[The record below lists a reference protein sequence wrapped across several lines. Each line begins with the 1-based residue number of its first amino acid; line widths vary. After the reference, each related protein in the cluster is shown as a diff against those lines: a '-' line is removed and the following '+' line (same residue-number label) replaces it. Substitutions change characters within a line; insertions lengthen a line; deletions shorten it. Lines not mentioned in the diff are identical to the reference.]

1 VRAIAVLGAL
11 LALAAAPA
19 PSPSGSA
26 PPPAQQQ
33 QSAASE
39 APAKEGLVPER
50 LLWNARERT
59 AKAIDELGGENAGA
73 AVSDFD
79 RARRLRPDDPRTT
92 FNAGTARIG
101 SDPAAAAGLLEPV
114 ARVAPE
120 ALSSDAWYNLGNARL
135 AAGDPG
141 AALDAYVESLRR
153 SPARVDAKYNLELAR
168 RALEEQQKKQ
178 QRQQQQGDSDDQQ
191 QQPREQSGQG
201 EQKQDRSGEQQSS
214 ENGQDGQDRDQQNP
228 APQQNGAPGQPG
240 SQQDS
245 KSPLPQFHDLPDMTA
260 EQAAAILQAVDNLEK
275 RQRREKALQA
285 AAARADVEIDW

>member
-1 VRAIAVLGAL
+1 VKVLAALGAL
-11 LALAAAPA
+11 LALAAARA
-19 PSPSGSA
+19 PEPSASA
-26 PPPAQQQ
+26 APPAQRQSPPAA
-33 QSAASE
+33 SAATEESR
-39 APAKEGLVPER
+39 VPER

-59 AKAIDELGGENAGA
+59 AKAIDELRGEQAGA

-79 RARRLRPDDPRTT
+79 RARRLRPDDPRTA

-114 ARVAPE
+114 ARTAPE

-153 SPARVDAKYNLELAR
+153 APARVDAKHNLELAR
-168 RALEEQQKKQ
+168 RALAEQ
-178 QRQQQQGDSDDQQ
+178 QRQQEQRQGQQGDAGDRQQ
-191 QQPREQSGQG
+191 QGQAG
-201 EQKQDRSGEQQSS
+201 GPGQRDPDRSGEQQHPES
-214 ENGQDGQDRDQQNP
+214 GKDGDDAERQNP

-240 SQQDS
+240 PQEDAKRQ
-245 KSPLPQFHDLPDMTA
+245 LPQFHDLPDMSA